1 VVVSVRPASSQPAP
15 VLVDWQGTAR
25 YEVVR
30 RLGQGGM
37 GVVYEAW
44 DREGRQPVALKT
56 LLHVTPAALYMFKQ
70 EFRTLADVNHRNLVR
85 LHELVMTDSD
95 RVFFAMELV
104 RGTDFLTH
112 VQRPGTQQSPGSE
125 FGLRRSPAD
134 FDRLRDA
141 LRQLVEGV
149 MALHA
154 ARKLHRDIKP
164 SNVLVTQE
172 GRVVLLDFGVATEV
186 ARVVDEEMREEAESV
201 GTARYMAPEQAFEEA
216 GPACDWYSVGTVLY
230 EAIVGHSPFV
240 GSAMEVLT
248 KKNTVDPLPP
258 SECVADVPADLDA
271 LSCALLHREPAM
283 RPAGAEILR
292 RLGAIGSAPPGRSD
306 PAVAPTSDAAN
317 VGLAGRGAHL
327 RALHDAFDATCSGGT
342 VIVRVGGRAGMGK
355 STLVH
360 RFLDELVEHG
370 TAVVLRGRAYEREAV
385 PYKAVDTV
393 IDALSRYLM
402 CLSDED
408 LTVALPKDTWALA
421 RLFPVLRRVPAI
433 GTLAEEPLTDPQRVR
448 RRAFLALR
456 ELLSSLARRRPLVLF
471 VDDAQWGD
479 TDSAALLLE
488 VVRPPHAPPLLLAM
502 TYREEEAQGSP
513 FLCELSAHWHESTD
527 VRDVPVGP
535 LEHADAHQLALTLLG
550 SGGESVAK
558 IADIIARESGGSP
571 FLVEELVRSRGLQAR
586 DMSAQDASAALASVT
601 LEQMVSD
608 RLAALPEQA
617 RRLLEIV
624 AVGGRPLT
632 VSLASQAAGIQGAAD
647 EVIALLRT
655 RRFLRA
661 GLRDGREVLEAVH
674 ARIRE
679 TIVAQLDAVSVREH
693 HGRLA
698 RVLEV
703 TPDVDVEALATHLLG
718 AGETERGA
726 QFAERAAEQAVA
738 KLAFDQAARL
748 LRLTLETLPA
758 SSPDRRR
765 LRKRLG
771 DVLEWAGRSAEAGQ
785 VYLAAAEGAPAL
797 EKVDLQRAAAEQ
809 FHASGRMEEGT
820 QVLHQVLAAVG
831 VKAPRSG
838 RSALFWLIAY
848 HLWLRVL
855 GLRLRERDADQVRPE
870 DRLRIDALYAA
881 ALGFSMVDHILGAS
895 MKVRA
900 LVASLRAGD
909 RLQVSR
915 AACMVALDLGGNGGP
930 EGRTERELWAL
941 ARRLAEKEKNPAAKF
956 AVRATA
962 GITLFLRGR
971 WREAKDTLDPV
982 QAMTTNRRVGQQSAT
997 LFHLYALHFLGDLKE
1012 LTQRYTRL
1020 LAEAE
1025 ERGNLFMSVNLR
1037 TSSATSVWL
1046 AADDPTRARR
1056 ELAEAMAHWSPGK
1069 FTSQEWRA
1077 ILFGA
1082 DIDLYVGDAAS
1093 AYEHVKGLAHDLK
1106 ESSFLFVQYVRAL
1119 TAFVQGRAAIAS
1131 LDGLPA
1137 ALRRAR
1143 LAEIRRLQ
1151 RRLDREQMAWTTAL
1165 AAILRAGSASAAGD
1179 RTGAAAA
1186 LRLAIERAQASEMAL
1201 YAASAQHQ
1209 LGLLLGGSEGAK
1221 LVGEA
1226 EDAMTARGVRA
1237 PARFAAMLVP
1247 GRWAPPEN

>member
-1 VVVSVRPASSQPAP
+1 
-15 VLVDWQGTAR
+15 
-25 YEVVR
+25 
-30 RLGQGGM
+30 
-37 GVVYEAW
+37 
-44 DREGRQPVALKT
+44 
-56 LLHVTPAALYMFKQ
+56 
-70 EFRTLADVNHRNLVR
+70 
-85 LHELVMTDSD
+85 
-95 RVFFAMELV
+95 
-104 RGTDFLTH
+104 
-112 VQRPGTQQSPGSE
+112 
-125 FGLRRSPAD
+125 
-134 FDRLRDA
+134 
-141 LRQLVEGV
+141 
-149 MALHA
+149 
-154 ARKLHRDIKP
+154 
-164 SNVLVTQE
+164 
-172 GRVVLLDFGVATEV
+172 
-186 ARVVDEEMREEAESV
+186 
-201 GTARYMAPEQAFEEA
+201 
-216 GPACDWYSVGTVLY
+216 
-230 EAIVGHSPFV
+230 
-240 GSAMEVLT
+240 
-248 KKNTVDPLPP
+248 
-258 SECVADVPADLDA
+258 
-271 LSCALLHREPAM
+271 
-283 RPAGAEILR
+283 
-292 RLGAIGSAPPGRSD
+292 
-306 PAVAPTSDAAN
+306 
-317 VGLAGRGAHL
+317 
-327 RALHDAFDATCSGGT
+327 
-342 VIVRVGGRAGMGK
+342 MGK

-488 VVRPPHAPPLLLAM
+488 LVRPPHAPPLLLAM
-502 TYREEEAQGSP
+502 TYREEEAQASP
-513 FLCELSAHWHESTD
+513 FLCELSAHWDESTD

-679 TIVAQLDAVSVREH
+679 TIVAQLDVASVREH

-726 QFAERAAEQAVA
+726 QFAERAAEQAVG

-758 SSPDRRR
+758 SSPDLRR

-771 DVLEWAGRSAEAGQ
+771 EVLEWAGRSAEAGR
-785 VYLAAAEGAPAL
+785 VYLEAAEGAPAL

-838 RSALFWLIAY
+838 RSALFWLIVY
-848 HLWLRVL
+848 QLWLRVL
-855 GLRLRERDADQVRPE
+855 GVRFRERDADQVRAE

-881 ALGFSMVDHILGAS
+881 ALGFSMVDHILGMS

-941 ARRLAEKEKNPAAKF
+941 ARGLAEKEKNPAAKF

-1037 TSSATSVWL
+1037 TSTATPVWL
-1046 AADDPTRARR
+1046 AADDPTRARAGR
-1056 ELAEAMAHWSPGK
+1056 GH
-1069 FTSQEWRA
+1069 
-1077 ILFGA
+1077 GA
-1082 DIDLYVGDAAS
+1082 
-1093 AYEHVKGLAHDLK
+1093 
-1106 ESSFLFVQYVRAL
+1106 
-1119 TAFVQGRAAIAS
+1119 
-1131 LDGLPA
+1131 
-1137 ALRRAR
+1137 
-1143 LAEIRRLQ
+1143 
-1151 RRLDREQMAWTTAL
+1151 
-1165 AAILRAGSASAAGD
+1165 
-1179 RTGAAAA
+1179 
-1186 LRLAIERAQASEMAL
+1186 
-1201 YAASAQHQ
+1201 
-1209 LGLLLGGSEGAK
+1209 
-1221 LVGEA
+1221 
-1226 EDAMTARGVRA
+1226 
-1237 PARFAAMLVP
+1237 LVP
-1247 GRWAPPEN
+1247 RQVHQPRVARDPVRCRH